1 VLRSG
6 KVDLTALGIF
16 HYPNPAA
23 HSTRRPRLG
32 GGHVLL
38 ELRGGRARHRRANQP
53 GAARRRRRAYVD
65 AYVDCVLNTSIHKQA
80 RAGRPLGGERAS
92 AARLVHGVRVS
103 KPARCL
109 LL

>member
-1 VLRSG
+1 LGFFITLTLRLIPRAGPGSVADTFCLSFEAG
-6 KVDLTALGIF
+6 VPGIGE
-16 HYPNPAA
+16 PISLA
-23 HSTRRPRLG
+23 
-32 GGHVLL
+32 
-38 ELRGGRARHRRANQP
+38 LRGDGSEPVTEDN
-53 GAARRRRRAYVD
+53 RRAYVD